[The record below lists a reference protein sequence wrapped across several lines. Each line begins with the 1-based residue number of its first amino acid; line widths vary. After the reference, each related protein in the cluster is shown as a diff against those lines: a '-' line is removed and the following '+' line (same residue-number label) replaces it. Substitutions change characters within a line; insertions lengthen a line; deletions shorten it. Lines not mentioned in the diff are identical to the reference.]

1 MFQIRCILTSS
12 LPKNVLLQTF
22 IHFVKLLKLW
32 QSLKDEHSGLH

>member
-22 IHFVKLLKLW
+22 IHFVKQLTLAKP
-32 QSLKDEHSGLH
+32 ER